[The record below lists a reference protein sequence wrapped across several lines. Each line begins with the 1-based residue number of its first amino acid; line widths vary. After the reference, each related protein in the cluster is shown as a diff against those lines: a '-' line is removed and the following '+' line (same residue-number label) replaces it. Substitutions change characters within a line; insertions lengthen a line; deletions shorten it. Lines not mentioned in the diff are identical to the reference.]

1 MTMTTLNLKAVASA
15 FAALA
20 LTVML
25 SWTFV
30 DATSVAR
37 VQHSAGIALV
47 AAVSALV
54 R

>member
-1 MTMTTLNLKAVASA
+1 MLTLNFKAVASA

-20 LTVML
+20 LTVVL

-37 VQHSAGIALV
+37 VQREAGFV
-47 AAVSALV
+47 NAVSALV